1 MHANLLV
8 AMTPASTAPLA
19 AGDLLTESEA
29 AAALNVR
36 VNTLSNWRW
45 KGEGPRW
52 VRIGKRCVR
61 YPRADL
67 EAFIEAG
74 AADRAA

>member
-1 MHANLLV
+1 MHAKP
-8 AMTPASTAPLA
+8 TTAPPPTTATLQP
-19 AGDLLTESEA
+19 GDLLTEREA
-29 AAALNVR
+29 AAILGVQVA
-36 VNTLSNWRW
+36 TLSNWRW
-45 KGEGPRW
+45 HRTGPRF
-52 VRIGKRCVR
+52 VKIGKRCVR